1 MEIKIDSHSGL
12 YRDTDSSGIISKKN
26 SKEYLDYKLRRSNMK
41 NINNIIKDISF
52 LKDEISKLNQKIK
65 DIEVS
70 NVN

>member
-1 MEIKIDSHSGL
+1 MEVKIDSHSGL
-12 YRDTDSSGIISKKN
+12 YKDTNSNSVVSEKN

-52 LKDEISKLNQKIK
+52 LKDEISKINQKIK

>member
-1 MEIKIDSHSGL
+1 MEVKIDSHSGL
-12 YRDTDSSGIISKKN
+12 YQDTNSNSVVSEKN

-52 LKDEISKLNQKIK
+52 LKDEISKINQKIK

>member
-1 MEIKIDSHSGL
+1 MEVKIDSHSGL
-12 YRDTDSSGIISKKN
+12 YKDTDSNSVVSKKN

-52 LKDEISKLNQKIK
+52 LKDEISKINQKIK

>member
-1 MEIKIDSHSGL
+1 MEVKIDSHSGL
-12 YRDTDSSGIISKKN
+12 YKDTNSNSVVSEKD

-52 LKDEISKLNQKIK
+52 LKDEISKINQKIK